1 MPERKRL
8 IIVHPNRM
16 GIPCFDVYGDD
27 EEFGY
32 RMEGCEFVKKEGLE
46 DYSWSEDLAHIP
58 EINAAVMAK
67 INELIERG
75 WRVRFEGWDDEEIF
89 ELLFKLWRGDS
100 HGRADAAQ

>member
-32 RMEGCEFVKKEGLE
+32 RMEKCRFVQKEGLE

-58 EINAAVMAK
+58 ELNADVMAK

-75 WRVRFEGWDDEEIF
+75 WKVRFEGWDDESF
-89 ELLFKLWRGDS
+89 FKLWFGGFL
-100 HGRADAAQ
+100 GRVHKLP